1 MEEFPCE
8 AYYYRIGRNVR
19 RLRREKG
26 MTQEGLAEAAGLS
39 IKMIQKLEIG
49 QKGFR
54 METIIKIA
62 ITLDVSLDNLTDMR
76 EADRKLTFWQE
87 AFYAMTEDKTDDE
100 IKYAVGIVDYVFRLH
115 KQYLE

>member
-54 METIIKIA
+54 METIIK
-62 ITLDVSLDNLTDMR
+62 L
-76 EADRKLTFWQE
+76 
-87 AFYAMTEDKTDDE
+87 
-100 IKYAVGIVDYVFRLH
+100 
-115 KQYLE
+115 